1 MFFSSFTKKSIFLL
15 SIHSL
20 FSLSI
25 LLLLRKKNIF
35 LLQIFPL
42 FFLRFSSHLPSKY
55 FLYKVFSAFFL
66 SILFLVQ
73 KTKNIISL
81 DHNQES
87 ISGPD
92 LAVWSYQV
100 HLRWS
105 NDGKIFF
112 PQVEAIDADVLVGEV
127 LIG

>member
-1 MFFSSFTKKSIFLL
+1 MIIQRDWSH
-15 SIHSL
+15 SIHSS

-25 LLLLRKKNIF
+25 NSSFPPQKEYLPSPNI
-35 LLQIFPL
+35 
-42 FFLRFSSHLPSKY
+42 SSFLPSKY
-55 FLYKVFSAFFL
+55 VLYKVFSAFFL

-112 PQVEAIDADVLVGEV
+112 PQVEATYADGLLGEV
-127 LIG
+127 CGEIFFPR